1 MKESRIMYPIN
12 GSSPSPY
19 YFGGNSRP
27 DTSLFMIPFPNI
39 MAEAVE
45 QERP

>member
-1 MKESRIMYPIN
+1 MIYPIN

-19 YFGGNSRP
+19 HFGGNSRP
-27 DTSLFMIPFPNI
+27 GISLFTIPFPNI
-39 MAEAVE
+39 MAGAVE